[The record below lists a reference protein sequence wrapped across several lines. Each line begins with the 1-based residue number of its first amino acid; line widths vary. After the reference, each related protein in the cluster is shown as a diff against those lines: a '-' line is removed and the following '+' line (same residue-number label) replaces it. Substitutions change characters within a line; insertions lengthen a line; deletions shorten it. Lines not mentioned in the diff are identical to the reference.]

1 MLNDNPNADDADTLQ
16 EAVRIMLKRFRDA
29 GWKVRG
35 LVLRQDEL
43 DRAIVEHRLGDT
55 LHECLFPDPV
65 RLHELREMP
74 LFDGIRIKIG
84 QGEMRSSAFVVWREE
99 TGQMNAEKRLFPFDA
114 ELYGEVSN

>member
-16 EAVRIMLKRFRDA
+16 EAVRIMLKRFRDT

-74 LFDGIRIKIG
+74 LFDGIRLHVRQPDRIPPLPAASTARG
-84 QGEMRSSAFVVWREE
+84 GRGDQR
-99 TGQMNAEKRLFPFDA
+99 P
-114 ELYGEVSN
+114 